1 MEPGDGPDQEQAQ
14 NLEAQLAV
22 DRDISAAESSPFR
35 ARCALSHCRI
45 LGATLNSS
53 FFRCCCLMTGVGQI
67 QVLSQLLEWES
78 PSMYRI
84 LCQLS
89 GCQNRTLKWESGESV
104 FLFAIPLD
112 FNISTSLKLS
122 TSV

>member
-45 LGATLNSS
+45 LGA
-53 FFRCCCLMTGVGQI
+53 TGVGQI